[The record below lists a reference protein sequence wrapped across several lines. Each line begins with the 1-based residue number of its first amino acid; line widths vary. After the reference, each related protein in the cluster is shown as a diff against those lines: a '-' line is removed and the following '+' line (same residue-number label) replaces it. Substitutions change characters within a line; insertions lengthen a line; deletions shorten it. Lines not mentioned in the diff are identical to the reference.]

1 MSDNTKWYNTAVGGA
16 AAGGLMDGIG
26 SLFTIG
32 AQKRAATTA
41 YKRQKEFW
49 NMQNA
54 YNTPKAQMERL
65 KAAGLNPA
73 LMYGQGN
80 TGNAQGLSS
89 VSKAD
94 VQGPKLAQSA
104 AAGAQMS
111 LVNQQRQLMKEQALA
126 AKINASATFMNAM
139 TNKGKLKLENKIAIP
154 TIQNLM
160 KDLEVKNQ
168 NIAESESV
176 VGLNEVRSRLAE
188 EQISLTSAQEMVAVN
203 TVNKLKS
210 DVSLQDEIIKE
221 YNRGISRNS
230 VATIA
235 NLLSIDNMD
244 SFEARAK
251 VVTAVVAA
259 TPVGRLTGLFGKI
272 VKKIKDIIPKL

>member
-1 MSDNTKWYNTAVGGA
+1 MADKKTFWNTPSATGSAAV
-16 AAGGLMDGIG
+16 GGLMDGIG

-176 VGLNEVRSRLAE
+176 VGLNEVRAKLTQ

-210 DVSLQDEIIKE
+210 DVALQDEIIKE
-221 YNRGISRNS
+221 YKRGISRNS

-235 NLLSIDNMD
+235 NLLNIDNMN

-272 VKKIKDIIPKL
+272 ANKIKSIIK

>member
-1 MSDNTKWYNTAVGGA
+1 MSDSTKWYNTAVGGA